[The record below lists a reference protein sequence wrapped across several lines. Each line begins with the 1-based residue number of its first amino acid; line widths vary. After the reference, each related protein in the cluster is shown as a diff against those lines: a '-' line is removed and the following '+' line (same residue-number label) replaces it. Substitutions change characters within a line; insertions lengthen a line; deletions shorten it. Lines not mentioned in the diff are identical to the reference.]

1 MVLVPS
7 ALMFCRICCCEPLPS
22 ATTETTEA
30 MPMMM
35 PSMVRKV
42 RRRWA
47 FIASSAIRNASVKRS
62 RAARQ
67 LLPWV
72 TPVLASR
79 WAR

>member
-7 ALMFCRICCCEPLPS
+7 EEMLDRMACRAPVPS

-47 FIASSAIRNASVKRS
+47 FMASRAMRNASVKRS

-67 LLPWV
+67 LWPLPAATVGW
-72 TPVLASR
+72 R
-79 WAR
+79 CAR

>member
-7 ALMFCRICCCEPLPS
+7 ALMFCRICCWEPLPS
-22 ATTETTEA
+22 ATTDTTEA
-30 MPMMM
+30 IPMMI

-42 RRRWA
+42 RRRCA

-67 LLPWV
+67 LWPLPAATV
-72 TPVLASR
+72 VAR